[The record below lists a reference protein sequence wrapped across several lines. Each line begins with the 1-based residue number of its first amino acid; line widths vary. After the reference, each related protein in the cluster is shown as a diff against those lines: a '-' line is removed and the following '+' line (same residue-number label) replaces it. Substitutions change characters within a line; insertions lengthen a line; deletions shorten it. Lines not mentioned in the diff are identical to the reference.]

1 MTLHEMLSYGK
12 DKLNKA
18 SIADS
23 ELDAWLL
30 LEHVLKINRTF
41 YYLHL
46 NEEVEEEKFLEYSKL
61 IHKRSSHVPLQY
73 MTGVQEFMGLE
84 FIVNPSV
91 LIPRQDTELL
101 VEEAGKKLE
110 EGMNILDMCTGSGCI
125 LISLLY
131 HYQKTQGMGADISKE
146 ALLVAKENAGNH
158 GVESMFVVS
167 DLFLNVN
174 GRFDIIV
181 SNPPYI
187 PSKDIEGLMEEVKN
201 HEPLGALDGFE
212 DGLYFYRRIIKEGKG
227 YLNPGGWLF
236 FEIGYNQAKDVYE
249 LMESEGYKEIEVKKD
264 LAGLDR
270 VIFGRV

>member
-1 MTLHEMLSYGK
+1 MTLHEMLSCGK

-18 SIADS
+18 SITES

-30 LEHVLKINRTF
+30 LEHVLKINRAF

-46 NEEVEEEKFLEYSKL
+46 NEEAEKKKVLEYCKL
-61 IHKRSSHVPLQY
+61 IDKRSKHVPLQY
-73 MTGVQEFMGLE
+73 ITGVQEFMGLE
-84 FIVNPSV
+84 FKVNPSV

-101 VEEAGKKLE
+101 VEEAGKKTK

-131 HYQKTQGMGADISKE
+131 HNPKAKGTGADISKD
-146 ALLVAKENAGNH
+146 ALLVARENARNN
-158 GVESMFVVS
+158 GVEPAFAAS
-167 DLFLNVN
+167 DLFQNIT
-174 GRFDIIV
+174 GKFDIIV

-187 PSKDIEGLMEEVKN
+187 PSKDIEDLMDEVKN

-212 DGLYFYRRIIKEGKG
+212 DGLYFYQRIVREGKG
-227 YLNPGGWLF
+227 YLNSGGWLF
-236 FEIGYNQAKDVYE
+236 FEIGYNQAKDVYQ
-249 LMESEGYKEIEVKKD
+249 LMKSEGYKEIEIKKD

-270 VIFGRV
+270 VVFGRV